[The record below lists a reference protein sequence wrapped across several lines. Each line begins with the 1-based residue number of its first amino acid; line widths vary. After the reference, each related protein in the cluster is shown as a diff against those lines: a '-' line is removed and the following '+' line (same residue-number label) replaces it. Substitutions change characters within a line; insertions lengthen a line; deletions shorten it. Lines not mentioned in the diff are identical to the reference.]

1 MKNVYQKIILLEA
14 MLYGSLDGLELDNTC
29 DVIEKSTVV
38 EMINDFKKATK
49 QIQNELDKEI
59 KKQTA

>member
-1 MKNVYQKIILLEA
+1 

>member
-14 MLYGSLDGLELDNTC
+14 MLNGSLDGLELDNNC